1 MSRAA
6 RIGAALEP
14 VIRHRRYVEAFD
26 AAKAVIARDVDAR
39 GNLVP
44 VLGPT
49 RTGKTRLA
57 GDLQAGVGAI
67 PQVSHRVPTRLD
79 FAIGTVPPKPNDRD
93 LYRALLLACGFYFF
107 EKEKTNQLRR
117 RLVEMI
123 RDNPIRVIALDECN
137 HFAETG
143 INLSAR
149 GATDHLKSLVDETG
163 VNLLLLGLPSF
174 QSLLD
179 KNEQFRDRA
188 HATIP
193 LHAYD
198 WNAPQDREDFYAA
211 FLAIIEVFQQHDLT
225 IAMDEDDCLRRV
237 YGLSAGRVGLVLRL
251 MLATAQ
257 LVERRKAVTLKD
269 LRRAARTHLQKE
281 LSPDTYVGEEPPT
294 DTALIRAHVRMLGEA
309 GMATVVRDMRDVAAQ
324 IP

>member
-57 GDLQAGVGAI
+57 RDLQAGVGAI

-79 FAIGTVPPKPNDRD
+79 FAIGAVPPKPNDRD

-211 FLAIIEVFQQHDLT
+211 FLAIV
-225 IAMDEDDCLRRV
+225 EDDCLRRV
-237 YGLSAGRVGLVLRL
+237 YGLSGGRVGLVLRL

-257 LVERRKAVTLKD
+257 LVKGRKAVTLKD